1 MSNELL
7 WRFKHAV
14 YLAQRLSSSIA
25 QRGWRGTYI
34 RLMQERTRVRSAA
47 LVDEPVA
54 SSAAEMVLSAHH
66 ANNRHILIIDSRIP
80 DPQRDSGSLRLCHI
94 FQLLHRDGWNIHF
107 LAADGI
113 AAATDIDRLASIGVQ
128 VHRGS
133 IRVWLKQHGS
143 SLDAIVLC
151 RLPVASQYLEQVRHL
166 ASSAKVIFDT
176 VDLHF
181 IREQRAAELN
191 NNGPLRRQAL
201 RSRKQELDLIARS
214 DFTYVVSAGE
224 QAILASLLPE
234 SSVHLLTNIH
244 EVHGRAAAF
253 HARRDMVFVGGFG
266 HPPNADAMR
275 WFASEIL
282 PRLHERAPDI
292 SLHIVGDIDS
302 TARQSLERPGLII
315 HGRVEDIRPF
325 MDGCRVAIAPLR
337 FGAGVKGKVN
347 LALSYGLPIVATTIA
362 AEGMFLEDGR
372 NVLIADDAER
382 FAEAIVRLYSNEALW
397 LSISDAGLENT
408 RQYFSIERAQE
419 TLRATLGSG
428 DREPGAMA

>member
-1 MSNELL
+1 VSNELL

-34 RLMQERTRVRSAA
+34 RLMQERSRVRHAA
-47 LVDEPVA
+47 LAGDTTKAKFPVDQ
-54 SSAAEMVLSAHH
+54 
-66 ANNRHILIIDSRIP
+66 ANNRRILVIDSMIP
-80 DPQRDSGSLRLCHI
+80 DPQRDSGSLRLCHV
-94 FQLLHRDGWNIHF
+94 FQLLYRDGWNIDF
-107 LAADGI
+107 LAVDGI
-113 AAATDIDRLASIGVQ
+113 ASVSDMERLAGIGVH

-133 IRVWLKQHGS
+133 IRAWLKQHGE
-143 SLDAIVLC
+143 SLDAVMLC

-166 ASSAKVIFDT
+166 ASRAKVIFDT

-191 NNGPLRRQAL
+191 HSGSLRRHAL
-201 RSRKQELDLIARS
+201 RSRKQELDMIARS
-214 DFTYVVSAGE
+214 DFTYVVSANE
-224 QAILASLLPE
+224 QTILASLLPT

-244 EVHGRAAAF
+244 EVHGRQAGF
-253 HARRDMVFVGGFG
+253 HERRDIVFVGGFG

-275 WFASEIL
+275 WFANEIL
-282 PRLHERAPDI
+282 PLLRESAPGI

-302 TARQSLERPGLII
+302 TARQALERPGLII

-325 MDGCRVAIAPLR
+325 MDGCRVAVAPLR

-362 AEGMFLEDGR
+362 AEGMFLEDGH
-372 NVLIADDAER
+372 NVLIADSAER
-382 FAEAIVRLYSNEALW
+382 FAEAIIRLYGDEVLWSNM
-397 LSISDAGLENT
+397 SDAGLENT
-408 RQYFSIERAQE
+408 RRYFSVERAKE

-428 DREPGAMA
+428 HREPGATP